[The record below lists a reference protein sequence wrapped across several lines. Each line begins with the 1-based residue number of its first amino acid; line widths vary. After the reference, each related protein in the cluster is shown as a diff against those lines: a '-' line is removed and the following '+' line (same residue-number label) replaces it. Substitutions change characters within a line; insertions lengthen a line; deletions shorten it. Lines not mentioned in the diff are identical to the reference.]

1 MLNWK
6 KYTIYLPKYKNEIP
20 NITDLATNADLN
32 AAEKKMPNVSN
43 LVKVTDYITKINED
57 EKEIT
62 DHNHDK
68 YIATP
73 EFNKLTSENFAERLK
88 QANLAGKSDNGILVN
103 KTDFDNK
110 LSTQVK
116 KKVYL
121 LRMG

>member
-6 KYTIYLPKYKNEIP
+6 KYTIYLPKYKGEIP
-20 NITDLATNADLN
+20 NITDLATNTDLN
-32 AAEKKMPNVSN
+32 AAEKKISNVSN
-43 LVKVTDYITKINED
+43 LVKVTDYITKINEI

-68 YIATP
+68 YNATP

-88 QANLAGKSDNGILVN
+88 QANLAGKSDNGIFVN

-110 LSTQVK
+110 LSTQAK
-116 KKVYL
+116 KNMYL
-121 LRMG
+121 LKMD